1 MASCAKKY
9 FNFKVKLSE
18 IRIVSPFQLLNRV
31 EQSISWD
38 WSVELLKVVV
48 RVENL
53 FNKTRYYWSLADLV
67 LYNVSQEKKKN

>member
-1 MASCAKKY
+1 MKRDKNCFPISIIK
-9 FNFKVKLSE
+9 
-18 IRIVSPFQLLNRV
+18 NRV

-38 WSVELLKVVV
+38 WSVKLLKVVV

-67 LYNVSQEKKKN
+67 LYNVSQKKKKTN